1 MTAQP
6 AHGHVWELDAQ
17 GEPTLHDR
25 WTPDEFSYH
34 DIGYLCT
41 ACGLIFCCGCA
52 DNGDVE
58 HCDFP
63 ASPTQETP

>member
-1 MTAQP
+1 M
-6 AHGHVWELDAQ
+6 GYM
-17 GEPTLHDR
+17 
-25 WTPDEFSYH
+25 FH
-34 DIGYLCT
+34 DIGYMCT

-58 HCDFP
+58 HCERP